1 MSTETIKGIKSLIC
15 VIPGDLISN
24 SDGSQCNKKAIWEEK
39 CNLSIWK
46 SLMQSEFGHF
56 YQIELDIK
64 ALSIT
69 HPAYIITKDSYE
81 KQYLLQRSKVYEK
94 HPLFQ
99 KRDI

>member
-1 MSTETIKGIKSLIC
+1 
-15 VIPGDLISN
+15 
-24 SDGSQCNKKAIWEEK
+24 
-39 CNLSIWK
+39 
-46 SLMQSEFGHF
+46 MQSEFGHF

-64 ALSIT
+64 A

-99 KRDI
+99 KCDI